1 MAEEKQSS
9 SETNDDLQLDDAQL
23 GIAGRLTRAFI
34 NSPVTP
40 LLMMAALALGLL
52 GLFFTPRQEDPKISV
67 PMVDIFVKYQGASAL
82 QVASLVTE
90 PLERLMS
97 EIPGVRHVY
106 SASRREDSI
115 VTVQFVVGEDLGE
128 SIVKVH
134 DKLQSNLD
142 KIPPG
147 VAQPLV
153 KPVGIDDVPVVTVT
167 LWSKEEDDAMLRT
180 LAQYVLQRLKEVPD
194 TGKGFIV
201 GGRQEQIRIEVI
213 PERLS
218 GHGISLD
225 QVANTIHTANAQK
238 KAGTVEGGDTSFSVY
253 TGSFLR
259 NAREIERLVVGT
271 RDGVAV
277 YVRDVAKVSEVPQEA
292 SNLVTFM
299 TGPAYQGDA
308 DHAENEAAVTIAV
321 AKKIGTNGVTVAN
334 RIIEK
339 LESLKGRL
347 IPGNVE
353 IEITR
358 NYGKSADHKVN
369 ELLWAL
375 FEAAAAVSVLCLI
388 GLGLRAASV
397 VITIIP
403 IVILITIWS
412 AWILDY
418 TIDRV
423 SLFALVFSIGILV
436 DDATVVVENIF
447 RRWLK
452 AGKTTVDIAI
462 DAVREVGNPTI
473 LATITIISAM
483 LPMGVVSGM
492 MGPYMRPIPVLGSSA
507 MFFSLVAAF
516 IFAPWFAMRVRPQ
529 LKAMEQ
535 AEAKEKRTTD
545 MIGRFYRPLMKPL
558 IENRFF
564 GKFFFYSLIAATFLA
579 CSLFYFQIVAVK
591 MLPFD
596 NKPEF
601 NVVINMPEGTA
612 LPVTANVTMQ
622 LAQKLRDIPEVTA
635 MQTYVA
641 TASPFN
647 FNGMVRHYYLRQDP
661 WQADIQVM
669 LLDKDERERSSHEL
683 AVVARHLLTGL
694 ATELGARIQIVEMP
708 PGPPVL
714 QTVVAE
720 IHGPDAETRRQVATD
735 MTTIFERAEGV
746 VDVDNYLAEHYE
758 HWRFEVDTDKAVRQG
773 ISVDM
778 INRNLAMAMGGY
790 KLGDVKQGVVLEPTY
805 IVIQVPLSKRSQ
817 INNLGNLPVVGD
829 RGQIIPLAE
838 LGTFVRQAEDPV
850 IYHKDLRAVE
860 YVTGEMEGRLGAP
873 IYGMFN
879 IEDILE
885 AEYVAPDGVKFTGMP
900 GGLLGPPDNDNQT
913 GIEWAGEWTVTYE
926 TFRDMGLAFMAALL
940 LIYGLIVWE
949 FKNFALGG
957 LIMAPIPLTLIGIIP
972 GHWLWSAQFTAT
984 SMIGFI
990 ALAGIIVRNSILL
1003 VEFVKQEVAAG
1014 HEIREAVVKAGQI
1027 RMRPIFIT
1035 ALTLMAGAA
1044 AILNDPIFQG
1054 MAVSLLFGTA
1064 VATVLTLVVI
1074 PLGCISARKHFYLLT
1089 CTTPPEEE
1097 REQEKTV
1104 QQGKPLWLTVWT
1116 VLIAV
1121 ATWTFYIIRA
1131 VVLMIIALVQKFR
1144 GNKGDPGPDS
1154 GPSSPSSPSSPA
1166 GGAPTPGSVG
1176 SVSDTGSQAS
1186 AETASREVVAR
1197 AQPPAAPQPTATQ
1210 ERSAVVKPKAT
1221 AADVSVESGEV
1232 SDKVTAGQKTP
1243 TAKKV
1248 ASPKK
1253 AKKTAA
1259 KKAVSNKT
1267 GAETATARKT
1277 VAKKPLTSKTAAKK
1291 TTNKKTSA
1299 SKKTETAAK
1308 TGSKKTKVVKK
1319 KTAAKPTARTAKPAT
1334 TNQVKP
1340 AAGSNKKSS
1349 NGKAKARRGIRLKTD
1364 LD

>member
-1 MAEEKQSS
+1 MSEEKQSS
-9 SETNDDLQLDDAQL
+9 SENNNVSDPIDIDKMKL
-23 GIAGRLTRAFI
+23 GIAGRLAKTFI

-40 LLMMAALALGLL
+40 LLMMAGLALGLL

-67 PMVDIFVKYQGASAL
+67 PMVDVFVKYEGASAE

-106 SASRREDSI
+106 SASRREDAI
-115 VTVQFVVGEDLGE
+115 VTVQFIVGEDLGD

-147 VAQPLV
+147 VSQPLV
-153 KPVGIDDVPVVTVT
+153 KPVGIDDVPVVTLT
-167 LWSKEEDDAMLRT
+167 LWSKDEDDAMLRT
-180 LAQYVLQRLKEVPD
+180 LAQHVLQKLKEVPD
-194 TGKGFIV
+194 TGKGFIT
-201 GGRQEQIRIEVI
+201 GGRAEQIRVEVF

-218 GHGISLD
+218 GYGLGLD
-225 QVANTIHTANAQK
+225 QVANTIRTANSEK
-238 KAGTVEGGDTSFSVY
+238 KAGTVEGGGSSFSVY
-253 TGSFLR
+253 TGAFLR
-259 NAREIERLVVGT
+259 NARDVESLVVGL
-271 RDGVAV
+271 RDGAPV
-277 YVRDVAKVSEVPQEA
+277 YVRDVARVTEEPQETE
-292 SNLVTFM
+292 NLVNFM
-299 TGPAYQGDA
+299 TGPAYTGSGSHA
-308 DHAENEAAVTIAV
+308 DNEAAVTISV
-321 AKKIGTNGVTVAN
+321 AKKIGSNGVTVAAK
-334 RIIEK
+334 IIER
-339 LESLKGRL
+339 LELLKGQM

-353 IEITR
+353 VEITR
-358 NYGKSADHKVN
+358 NYGESADHKVN

-375 FEAAAAVSVLCLI
+375 FEAAAAVSILCLI

-403 IVILITIWS
+403 IVILITIWA

-447 RRWLK
+447 RRWLQ
-452 AGKTTVDIAI
+452 AGKTTTEIAI
-462 DAVREVGNPTI
+462 DAVREVGNPTV
-473 LATITIISAM
+473 LATITIIAAM

-492 MGPYMRPIPVLGSSA
+492 MGPYMRPIPVLGASA
-507 MFFSLVAAF
+507 MFFSLIAAF
-516 IFAPWFAMRVRPQ
+516 VFAPWFAMRVRPQ
-529 LKAMEQ
+529 MKAIER
-535 AEAKEKRTTD
+535 AEIKEKRTTE
-545 MIGRFYRPLMKPL
+545 MIGRIYRPIMKPL
-558 IENRFF
+558 IENRFI
-564 GKFFFYSLIAATFLA
+564 GKTFFYGLFAATILA
-579 CSLFYFQIVAVK
+579 CSLFYFKIVAVK

-622 LAQKLRDIPEVTA
+622 LAQKLRTMPEVTA
-635 MQTYVA
+635 IQTYVG

-647 FNGMVRHYYLRQDP
+647 FNGLVRHYYLRQDP
-661 WQADIQVM
+661 WQADIQIM
-669 LLDKDERERSSHEL
+669 LLDKNDRERSSHQI
-683 AVVARHLLTGL
+683 ADAARKLLTSL
-694 ATELGARIQIVEMP
+694 AQQLGARIQVVEMP

-720 IHGPDAETRRQVATD
+720 IHGPDAQTRRQVAQD
-735 MTTIFERAEGV
+735 MTGIFEQAKGV
-746 VDVDNYLAEHYE
+746 VDVDNYMISPYE
-758 HWRFEVDTDKAVRQG
+758 YWRFEVDTDKAVRQG

-790 KLGDVKQGVVLEPTY
+790 KLGDVKRGIVLEPTF
-805 IVIQVPLSKRSQ
+805 IVIQVPLAKRSQ
-817 INNLGNLPVVGD
+817 ITNLGNLPIVGN
-829 RGQIIPLAE
+829 RGQIVPLAE
-838 LGTFVRQAEDPV
+838 LGRFVKEGEEPV
-850 IYHKDLRAVE
+850 VYHKDLRGVE

-873 IYGMFN
+873 IYGMYN

-885 AEYVAPDGVKFTGMP
+885 ADYVAPDGVKVTGMP
-900 GGLLGPPDNDNQT
+900 LGLLGPPENDNQT

-972 GHWLWSAQFTAT
+972 GHWLWGAQFTAT

-1003 VEFVKQEVAAG
+1003 VEFVKHEVEAG
-1014 HEIREAVVKAGQI
+1014 RDIREAVVAAGQI

-1044 AILNDPIFQG
+1044 AILNDPIFEG

-1089 CTTPPEEE
+1089 CTTPPEQDLEDE
-1097 REQEKTV
+1097 AKEP
-1104 QQGKPLWLTVWT
+1104 GKPLWLKLWT
-1116 VLIAV
+1116 VLSTILV
-1121 ATWTFYIIRA
+1121 WTFYILRA
-1131 VVLMIIALVQKFR
+1131 VLTIIMTLVQKFR
-1144 GNKGDPGPDS
+1144 SKKEPPAS
-1154 GPSSPSSPSSPA
+1154 GEPVTKS
-1166 GGAPTPGSVG
+1166 PTPPTTPSPTSTGGSG
-1176 SVSDTGSQAS
+1176 SSGSTGTASDQSVVADTGKSDAS
-1186 AETASREVVAR
+1186 AEKKPEGKDESKLTN
-1197 AQPPAAPQPTATQ
+1197 
-1210 ERSAVVKPKAT
+1210 KPKAEK
-1221 AADVSVESGEV
+1221 AAAKKTGTGR
-1232 SDKVTAGQKTP
+1232 VTARKAATVTTPAVKKEAENKSAASPQPAKAAEKKAPAVKKTVAKKKAGTSVSKKTTAKKSVTKKA

-1248 ASPKK
+1248 AASK
-1253 AKKTAA
+1253 AAATKATKTAE
-1259 KKAVSNKT
+1259 T
-1267 GAETATARKT
+1267 G
-1277 VAKKPLTSKTAAKK
+1277 
-1291 TTNKKTSA
+1291 
-1299 SKKTETAAK
+1299 K
-1308 TGSKKTKVVKK
+1308 TGSPASSSKK
-1319 KTAAKPTARTAKPAT
+1319 P
-1334 TNQVKP
+1334 
-1340 AAGSNKKSS
+1340 AGSN
-1349 NGKAKARRGIRLKTD
+1349 GKARRGIRLKKD